1 MILDMKT
8 GMGQEGVHFC
18 QREHSG
24 LDEAESKYTAK
35 DGACI
40 TSEWALDGIR
50 GKGRKVITTKQ
61 YTYIL
66 PQVAKHY
73 NSTMHLISRMS
84 IIFFLISTNL
94 EKITVP
100 ES

>member
-1 MILDMKT
+1 MVWGRNVYIFVKGNILAWMERK
-8 GMGQEGVHFC
+8 VH
-18 QREHSG
+18 RT
-24 LDEAESKYTAK
+24 KY
-35 DGACI
+35 GACI
-40 TSEWALDGIR
+40 TSEWALDGIK
-50 GKGRKVITTKQ
+50 GEGRKVITTKQ
-61 YTYIL
+61 YIHIL

-73 NSTMHLISRMS
+73 NSAMHLRFRMS